1 MNAITKISAP
11 LRISELAAAVGVDSE
26 TIRYYE
32 KTGLLPPPARSDN
45 GYRAYGQAHVQR
57 LAFIR
62 HCRSLDI
69 PLADI
74 QQLLTLLDD
83 PKADGFCADT
93 LLQLQIERVRT
104 RLHSLHVLEKQLMA
118 LLSRC
123 NADGQG
129 QHSAAECPLMHELVV
144 AAQGEACACH
154 GAAKNTAVAQEEFKK
169 SGAPCCPSAPAPC
182 GGGPRT

>member
-1 MNAITKISAP
+1 MNTSSRMP
-11 LRISELAAAVGVDSE
+11 TLLRISERAAAVGVDSE

-74 QQLLTLLDD
+74 QQLLVLMDN
-83 PKADGFCADT
+83 PNADGFCADT
-93 LLQLQIERVRT
+93 LVQAQIGRVRT

-118 LLSRC
+118 LLGRC
-123 NADGQG
+123 KADGQG

-154 GAAKNTAVAQEEFKK
+154 GAAKSAAMRHKDAKK
-169 SGAPCCPSAPAPC
+169 AGLPCCTTGLAGQQTGA
-182 GGGPRT
+182 

>member
-1 MNAITKISAP
+1 MCCMNAITKTSAP

-93 LLQLQIERVRT
+93 LLQLQLNGCAPVCI
-104 RLHSLHVLEKQLMA
+104 
-118 LLSRC
+118 
-123 NADGQG
+123 
-129 QHSAAECPLMHELVV
+129 
-144 AAQGEACACH
+144 ACTCL
-154 GAAKNTAVAQEEFKK
+154 K
-169 SGAPCCPSAPAPC
+169 SS
-182 GGGPRT
+182 

>member
-1 MNAITKISAP
+1 MNTSSRLSRP

-74 QQLLTLLDD
+74 QQLLALMDD
-83 PKADGFCADT
+83 PNADGFCADS
-93 LLQLQIERVRT
+93 LVQAQIERVRT

-118 LLSRC
+118 LLGRC

-154 GAAKNTAVAQEEFKK
+154 GAAKSAAFAHEEFKK
-169 SGAPCCPSAPAPC
+169 SGVPCCPTESAGQQVDA
-182 GGGPRT
+182 

>member
-62 HCRSLDI
+62 HCRSLDMGL
-69 PLADI
+69 PDVRRLRQFQNNPELACDDI
-74 QQLLTLLDD
+74 NELIDSQITRIHQQIESLRLLEQQLHTLRDSCHHHDKIRDCGIL
-83 PKADGFCADT
+83 KN
-93 LLQLQIERVRT
+93 
-104 RLHSLHVLEKQLMA
+104 LEQ
-118 LLSRC
+118 
-123 NADGQG
+123 
-129 QHSAAECPLMHELVV
+129 
-144 AAQGEACACH
+144 
-154 GAAKNTAVAQEEFKK
+154 AAKGENCDCHAEAGLKK
-169 SGAPCCPSAPAPC
+169 EPVMHQPNAG
-182 GGGPRT
+182 T